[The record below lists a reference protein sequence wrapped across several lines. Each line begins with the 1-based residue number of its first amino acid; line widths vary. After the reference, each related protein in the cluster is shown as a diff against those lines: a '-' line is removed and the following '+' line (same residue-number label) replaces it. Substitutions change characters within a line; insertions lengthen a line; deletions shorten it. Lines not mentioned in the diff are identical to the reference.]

1 MPLLEVEGLS
11 KQFGGLAALSDVDF
25 TVDRGEIVGLIG
37 PNGAGKT
44 TLFNLITG
52 ILEPS
57 RGTIRFNGQDI
68 TQAKPDETVRLGI
81 ARTFQQIRL
90 FKRMTVLEN
99 VLVGE
104 YVNTRRSYLSI
115 FLGTPGAREE
125 ARRFRESAMQRL
137 ALVGLADKADQ
148 LAGNLSYGDQR
159 RLEIARALASNPSLI
174 FLDEP
179 TAGMNPRETD
189 EAMDLFRQVR
199 DMGIAVVLIEH
210 DMKVVMGVC
219 DRIVVLNYGRKIAEG
234 TADDIRTNP
243 QVIEAYLGQAAH
255 DA

>member
-125 ARRFRESAMQRL
+125 ARCFRESAMQRL